1 MIRAFLGLEMPEEVR
16 FELSLIQPRLPL
28 PLAVEPDDLHLTLAF
43 LGEQPE
49 PVLEDLHFELESLEA
64 PPFALRLLGTGIFG
78 GDTPR
83 AVWAGVSPEPA
94 LGALQAKV
102 ANCAR
107 RMGITVAGGRFVPHV
122 TLARARGRLT
132 ADEAAALSA
141 GLQATAGFATA
152 PFAVTEF
159 ALFSSNP
166 RRKGPR
172 YDVLMRYPLT
182 GG

>member
-1 MIRAFLGLEMPEEVR
+1 MNSG
-16 FELSLIQPRLPL
+16 
-28 PLAVEPDDLHLTLAF
+28 
-43 LGEQPE
+43 
-49 PVLEDLHFELESLEA
+49 
-64 PPFALRLLGTGIFG
+64 
-78 GDTPR
+78 
-83 AVWAGVSPEPA
+83 
-94 LGALQAKV
+94 
-102 ANCAR
+102 
-107 RMGITVAGGRFVPHV
+107 GITVAGGRFVPHV
-122 TLARARGRLT
+122 TLGRARSRLT